1 MNVGAEQGM
10 NRRFKE
16 VITKSKDVKVTGST
30 TAMYYCLGWLETRGR
45 PMALLDIGKIAP
57 TQLNSF
63 LEVTF

>member
-1 MNVGAEQGM
+1 MNTGAEQGM

-16 VITKSKDVKVTGST
+16 VITKSKDVKVTGSI
-30 TAMYYCLGWLETRGR
+30 TAMTYCLGWLEARGR

-63 LEVTF
+63 LEVPH

>member
-16 VITKSKDVKVTGST
+16 VITKSKDVKVAGSI
-30 TAMYYCLGWLETRGR
+30 TAMTYCLGWLEARGR

-63 LEVTF
+63 LEVTY